1 MKRTPYSRRKR
12 TTTKS
17 VLRLPDLEHAKA
29 AVLNSLTSLVTPNG
43 VIVTPS
49 MNSLTGI
56 VRNLA
61 WLSTE
66 L

>member
-1 MKRTPYSRRKR
+1 
-12 TTTKS
+12 
-17 VLRLPDLEHAKA
+17 LRLPDLEHAKA
-29 AVLNSLTSLVTPNG
+29 AVLNSLTSLEPTK

-61 WLSTE
+61 WLPTE
-66 L
+66 LWCCAN

>member
-1 MKRTPYSRRKR
+1 M
-12 TTTKS
+12 
-17 VLRLPDLEHAKA
+17 VVGLVIDRL
-29 AVLNSLTSLVTPNG
+29 TRTPNG
-43 VIVTPS
+43 VIDEPS

-56 VRNLA
+56 VRDFA